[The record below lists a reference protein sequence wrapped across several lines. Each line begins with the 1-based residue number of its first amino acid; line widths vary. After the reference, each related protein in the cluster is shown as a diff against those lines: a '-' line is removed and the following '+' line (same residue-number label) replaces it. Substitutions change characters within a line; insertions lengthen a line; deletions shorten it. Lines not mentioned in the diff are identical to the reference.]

1 VFGLLCGVFFFLT
14 NAIILMFSLNY
25 CGKRAP
31 TETDGNLTVR
41 LVVADQSGLLPVDPV
56 LGYAPVVAARVGLES
71 RNYYE
76 TPSKPKT
83 YSAVSDSNGAVEF
96 RGLPLGEYILTVQKH
111 VGIINPLGDVDTI
124 TVRGNKILTLQ
135 APVVVDTI
143 KTGLLTKSALV
154 INEIYYAGPN
164 NNAYY
169 VYDQFIELYNSA
181 DTTVYLDGVILCR
194 GRGNQNPQVDS
205 LDYVEVL
212 YIYQFPGVPKTGR
225 DYPVAPHQFVVV
237 AQDAI
242 DHSQFIKTALDLS
255 GADWEFYNPYN
266 SEIDNPAPNVVN
278 VIPENSV
285 DFMLNQGHGFVILAD
300 GSDYYP
306 GQYLHGV
313 QGYNVPMCTIL
324 DGVEYSV
331 DLNTFKGLTTRVDAG
346 FAGVGISRYSGKSA
360 ERRQPGF
367 DTDNSSLDFVVL
379 EHPTPGF

>member
-1 VFGLLCGVFFFLT
+1 
-14 NAIILMFSLNY
+14 MFSLNY

-143 KTGLLTKSALV
+143 KTRLLTKSALV

-212 YIYQFPGVPKTGR
+212 YIYQFPVVPKTGVIIR
-225 DYPVAPHQFVVV
+225 WRRTNLWLLRKMPSIIRNLLKPHWIYPVLIGSFTIPT
-237 AQDAI
+237 
-242 DHSQFIKTALDLS
+242 TAKLIIRPQMWS
-255 GADWEFYNPYN
+255 
-266 SEIDNPAPNVVN
+266 
-278 VIPENSV
+278 
-285 DFMLNQGHGFVILAD
+285 M
-300 GSDYYP
+300 
-306 GQYLHGV
+306 
-313 QGYNVPMCTIL
+313 
-324 DGVEYSV
+324 
-331 DLNTFKGLTTRVDAG
+331 
-346 FAGVGISRYSGKSA
+346 
-360 ERRQPGF
+360 
-367 DTDNSSLDFVVL
+367 
-379 EHPTPGF
+379 